1 MGEFQA
7 TLILVGLFALRC
19 IAPLLFTL
27 AVGYLMNR
35 LVKRWEAQDAAEAA
49 ADSPPAVPS
58 PGGLSLPAV
67 GIPCWVLRNCE
78 PAQRSGC
85 PAYLKPKLACWLA
98 RKLAEGELPAACA
111 DCPMYTEMENLE
123 NLAPAI

>member
-1 MGEFQA
+1 MEEFQA
-7 TLILVGLFALRC
+7 TLVLVGLFALRC

-35 LVKRWEAQDAAEAA
+35 LVERWEAQDAAEAA
-49 ADSPPAVPS
+49 AEPPSAAAPR
-58 PGGLSLPAV
+58 PGGLSIPTI
-67 GIPCWVLRNCE
+67 GIPCWVFNNCE
-78 PAQRSGC
+78 PEKRSQC

-111 DCPMYTEMENLE
+111 DCEMYTELE
-123 NLAPAI
+123 DLVPAT